1 MLNYWMPFLQNLLGW
16 RLRWRLRSVFIHHL
30 LLCPIRHRLF
40 GKLTRSLFRPLHLG
54 LVSVLFFFFFFF
66 RLEQSLKVIA
76 IVDLIEKV
84 EFAF

>member
-1 MLNYWMPFLQNLLGW
+1 MLNDYWLPFLQNLRGW

-40 GKLTRSLFRPLHLG
+40 GKLIRTLFRPLDLG
-54 LVSVLFFFFFFF
+54 LVSVLFFFFFF

>member
-1 MLNYWMPFLQNLLGW
+1 MLNYYWMPFLRNLRGW

-30 LLCPIRHRLF
+30 LLCAIRHRFF
-40 GKLTRSLFRPLHLG
+40 GKLIRSLFRPLHLG
-54 LVSVLFFFFFFF
+54 LVSVLFVFFF
-66 RLEQSLKVIA
+66 RLEQSLKIIA

>member
-1 MLNYWMPFLQNLLGW
+1 MLNYWTPFLQSLLGW

-30 LLCPIRHRLF
+30 LLSPIRHRLF
-40 GKLTRSLFRPLHLG
+40 GKLTRSLFRPLDLR
-54 LVSVLFFFFFFF
+54 LVSVLFFFFF

>member
-16 RLRWRLRSVFIHHL
+16 RLRSVFIHRL

-40 GKLTRSLFRPLHLG
+40 GKLIQSLFRPLDLG
-54 LVSVLFFFFFFF
+54 LVSSVLFFFFFFG
-66 RLEQSLKVIA
+66 LEQSLKVIA

>member
-30 LLCPIRHRLF
+30 LLCPVRHRLF
-40 GKLTRSLFRPLHLG
+40 GKLIRSLFRPLDLG
-54 LVSVLFFFFFFF
+54 LVSVLFFFFI

>member
-1 MLNYWMPFLQNLLGW
+1 MLNYWMPFLRNLRGW
-16 RLRWRLRSVFIHHL
+16 RLRWRLRSVFIQHL

-40 GKLTRSLFRPLHLG
+40 GKLIRTLFRPLDLG

-66 RLEQSLKVIA
+66 RLEQSLKIIA

-84 EFAF
+84 QFAF